1 MRLKS
6 QTRLS
11 NKHLDRKAS
20 LLVNMYLN
28 PTAVFLL
35 NAWRTEHLTSL
46 LVRAALSQ
54 WGVKGGKSRARGRAE

>member
-1 MRLKS
+1 MGLKS
-6 QTRLS
+6 RTRLS

-20 LLVNMYLN
+20 LLVSMHLN

-35 NAWRTEHLTSL
+35 NAGRTGHLTSL

-54 WGVKGGKSRARGRAE
+54 WGVKGGQSRARGRAE